1 MKINELL
8 INIKNKN
15 FNLEKELK
23 VVKYLPI
30 EVKKT
35 IAQSIIYD
43 CTTEENGVVKVD
55 SVERY
60 MSYVRN
66 MIVMHTNLEYTDED
80 YDVLCST
87 EYGDG
92 TLLSEI
98 IECFGSDAQECSR
111 ILELMTDDYMQEQS
125 IEFGVVKFLNDLT
138 MSIKNI
144 TDKIAQKTDELK
156 ISDNIDMD
164 KLGAFLQNYIK

>member
-66 MIVMHTNLEYTDED
+66 MIVMHTNLEYADED

-87 EYGDG
+87 EYGDS
-92 TLLSEI
+92 TLLNEI

-156 ISDNIDMD
+156 ISDSIDMD